1 MSGPDDDA
9 PGEDA
14 PGADGPGAEGSDVS
28 GPHDGTPAD
37 PSTSDAPD
45 AGAAEP
51 DPLGLARE
59 IADSYR
65 GTGAPVRPRRRRVH
79 GSTPARRKGRED
91 PSSVADA
98 LGDLVRQQGWD
109 GRLSAQRVFT
119 DWASIVGPEI
129 ATHSAVDGY
138 ADGIVHV
145 KTDSTAWAT
154 QLRLL
159 APRLVARLNEELGD
173 GSVLRIEVRGPQAP
187 SWKRGLR
194 SVKGRGP
201 RDTYG

>member
-1 MSGPDDDA
+1 MSDPDDET
-9 PGEDA
+9 P
-14 PGADGPGAEGSDVS
+14 DV
-28 GPHDGTPAD
+28 DTPAD
-37 PSTSDAPD
+37 ETPADDT
-45 AGAAEP
+45 AADDTAAS
-51 DPLGLARE
+51 DPLGLARD

-65 GTGAPVRPRRRRVH
+65 GSGAPLRPRRRRVQ

-91 PSSVADA
+91 PSTVADA

-129 ATHSAVDGY
+129 AGHSVVDGY

>member
-1 MSGPDDDA
+1 MSGPDDDT
-9 PGEDA
+9 PDDHT
-14 PGADGPGAEGSDVS
+14 PGADGRDA
-28 GPHDGTPAD
+28 GTPAD
-37 PSTSDAPD
+37 PSTSDVPD
-45 AGAAEP
+45 TGAGEP
-51 DPLGLARE
+51 DPLSLARE

-65 GTGAPVRPRRRRVH
+65 GTGAPARPRRRRVH
-79 GSTPARRKGRED
+79 GSTPTRRKGRED

-173 GSVLRIEVRGPQAP
+173 GSVLRIDVRGPQAP

>member
-1 MSGPDDDA
+1 MSGPDVYGPDDET
-9 PGEDA
+9 PDQDA
-14 PGADGPGAEGSDVS
+14 PGAGGP
-28 GPHDGTPAD
+28 
-37 PSTSDAPD
+37 PD
-45 AGAAEP
+45 HGAAGDTPELTPDRSEP
-51 DPLGLARE
+51 DPLSLARE

-65 GTGAPVRPRRRRVH
+65 GTGAPARPRRRRVH
-79 GSTPARRKGRED
+79 GSTPTRRKGRED

-173 GSVLRIEVRGPQAP
+173 GSVLRIDVRGPQAP